1 VDLTYKQEVGVGAIV
16 LIGVAVFLV
25 GMFWLTGQSLRT
37 SGVAVDVMFQSVA
50 GLKQGDPV
58 LVSGVKKGRV
68 ARVSLERVKSVR
80 VTLEISRDV
89 APHIDASAAVA
100 AMDLFGAKFID
111 YNPGARDEMLAR
123 GRLITGSNQPDIT
136 DVAQGVANR
145 ANELMENAA
154 NIVSD
159 RLGEDIH
166 NTLIM
171 TQRAM
176 STLSGM
182 PEGPFIRQTTRTLQA
197 TERVMQRVDSMLG
210 SGTGRNIDSIS
221 TNLAR
226 LTNHLSHTTA
236 AIDTLISR
244 VNRGEGTLG
253 RMAADSAMYHNLNAL
268 SVSLTALLTDLK
280 EHPDKYMKP
289 GLVRVKLFG
298 N

>member
-1 VDLTYKQEVGVGAIV
+1 MDLTYKQEVGVGALV

-37 SGVAVDVMFQSVA
+37 SGISVDVMFESVA

-68 ARVSLERVKSVR
+68 ARVALERVKSVR
-80 VTLEISRDV
+80 VTLELAKDV
-89 APHIDASAAVA
+89 APHIDASAMVA

-111 YNPGARDEMLAR
+111 YNPGARPEMLAR
-123 GRLITGSNQPDIT
+123 GRVITGTNQPDIT

-166 NTLIM
+166 NTLVV

-176 STLSGM
+176 STLAAM
-182 PEGPFIRQTTRTLQA
+182 PEGPFIQQTTRTLAA
-197 TERVMQRVDSMLG
+197 TERIMQRVDSLLG
-210 SGTGRNIDSIS
+210 SGTGANVDSIS
-221 TNLAR
+221 KNLAR
-226 LTNHLSHTTA
+226 LTNHLTSTTA
-236 AIDTLISR
+236 QLDTLLGRI
-244 VNRGEGTLG
+244 NRGEGTLG
-253 RMAADSAMYHNLNAL
+253 KMASDSTMYHDLHAL

-289 GLVRVKLFG
+289 GLVRVKLF
-298 N
+298 

>member
-1 VDLTYKQEVGVGAIV
+1 MDLTYKQEVGVGAFV
-16 LIGVAVFLV
+16 LVGVAVFLV
-25 GMFWLTGQSLRT
+25 GMFYLTGRSLRT
-37 SGVAVDVMFQSVA
+37 SGMPVDVLFESVA

-68 ARVSLERVKSVR
+68 ARVALERVKSVR
-80 VTLEISRDV
+80 VTIEIQRDV

-111 YNPGARDEMLAR
+111 YNPGSRDEMLAK
-123 GRLITGSNQPDIT
+123 GRSIAGSNQPDIT

-166 NTLIM
+166 NTLVV

-176 STLSGM
+176 NTLATA
-182 PEGPFIRQTTRTLQA
+182 PEGPFIKQTTRTLQA
-197 TERVMQRVDSMLG
+197 TERVMERVDSMLG

-221 TNLAR
+221 TNLAK
-226 LTNHLSHTTA
+226 LTNHLTHTTA
-236 AIDTLISR
+236 QLDTLLSR
-244 VNRGEGTLG
+244 MNRGEGTLG
-253 RMAADSAMYHNLNAL
+253 RMASDTTMYHDLHEL
-268 SVSLTALLTDLK
+268 SVSLTTLLNDLK

-289 GLVRVKLFG
+289 GLIRVKLF
-298 N
+298 

>member
-1 VDLTYKQEVGVGAIV
+1 MDLTYKQEVGVGAIV
-16 LIGVAVFLV
+16 LVGFAVFLV
-25 GMFWLTGQSLRT
+25 GMFWLTGRSLGAT
-37 SGVAVDVMFQSVA
+37 GIKVDVMFESVA

-68 ARVSLERVKSVR
+68 SRVSLERVKSVR
-80 VTLEISRDV
+80 VTLELSKDV

-111 YNPGARDEMLAR
+111 YNPGARPEMLAD
-123 GRLITGSNQPDIT
+123 GRVITGSNTPDIT

-166 NTLIM
+166 NTLIV

-176 STLSGM
+176 NTLANA
-182 PEGPFIRQTTRTLQA
+182 PDGPFIKQTTRTLQA

-210 SGTGRNIDSIS
+210 SGTGANVDSIS
-221 TNLAR
+221 RNLAR
-226 LTNHLSHTTA
+226 LTNHLTHTTA
-236 AIDTLISR
+236 QLDTLLSR
-244 VNRGEGTLG
+244 INRGEGTLG
-253 RMAADSAMYHNLNAL
+253 RMAADTAMYANLRDL
-268 SVSLTALLTDLK
+268 SVALTALLNDLK

-289 GLVRVKLFG
+289 GLIRVKLF
-298 N
+298 

>member
-1 VDLTYKQEVGVGAIV
+1 MDLTYKQEVGVGAIV
-16 LIGVAVFLV
+16 LIGVALFLV

-37 SGVAVDVMFQSVA
+37 SGIAVDVLFESVA

-80 VTLEISRDV
+80 VTLELSRDV

-111 YNPGARDEMLAR
+111 YNPGAREEMLAR
-123 GRLITGSNQPDIT
+123 GRVITGSNQPDIT

-166 NTLIM
+166 NTLVV

-176 STLSGM
+176 NTLANA
-182 PEGPFIRQTTRTLQA
+182 PDGPFIKQTTRTLQA

-210 SGTGRNIDSIS
+210 SGTGANVDSIS
-221 TNLAR
+221 RNLAR
-226 LTNHLSHTTA
+226 LTNHLTHTTA
-236 AIDTLISR
+236 QLDTLLSR
-244 VNRGEGTLG
+244 INRGEGTLG
-253 RMAADSAMYHNLNAL
+253 RMASDSTMYHDLHAL

-289 GLVRVKLFG
+289 GLVRVKLF
-298 N
+298 

>member
-1 VDLTYKQEVGVGAIV
+1 MDLTYKQEVGVGAIV
-16 LIGVAVFLV
+16 LVGVAVFLV
-25 GMFWLTGQSLRT
+25 GMFWLTGRSLGT
-37 SGVAVDVMFQSVA
+37 SGISVDVMFQSVA

-68 ARVSLERVKSVR
+68 ARVALERVKSVR
-80 VTLEISRDV
+80 VTMELQRDV

-100 AMDLFGAKFID
+100 SLDLFGAKFID
-111 YNPGARDEMLAR
+111 YNPGAREEMLAR
-123 GRLITGSNQPDIT
+123 GRVITGSSAPDIT

-166 NTLIM
+166 NTLIV

-176 STLSGM
+176 NTLSGM
-182 PEGPFIRQTTRTLQA
+182 PDGPFIQQTTKTLRS

-210 SGTGRNIDSIS
+210 SGTGANVDSIS
-221 TNLAR
+221 RNLAR
-226 LTNHLSHTTA
+226 LTDHLGHTTA
-236 AIDTLISR
+236 ALDTLITR
-244 VNRGEGTLG
+244 MNRGEGTLG
-253 RMAADSAMYHNLNAL
+253 RMAADTTMYHDLHEL
-268 SVSLTALLTDLK
+268 SISLTTLLNDLK

-289 GLVRVKLFG
+289 GLVRVKLF
-298 N
+298 

>member
-1 VDLTYKQEVGVGAIV
+1 VDLTYKQEVGVGAFV

-37 SGVAVDVMFQSVA
+37 SGMSIDVMFESVA

-68 ARVSLERVKSVR
+68 ARVALERVRSVR
-80 VTLEISRDV
+80 VTLEISKDV
-89 APHIDASAAVA
+89 RPHIDASAMVA
-100 AMDLFGAKFID
+100 AMDLFGAKFVD
-111 YNPGARDEMLAR
+111 YSPGTPEKEVLPA
-123 GRLITGSNQPDIT
+123 GRVLTGTNAPDIA
-136 DVAQGVANR
+136 DVAQGMAQR

-154 NIVSD
+154 SIVSD

-166 NTLIM
+166 NTLIV

-176 STLSGM
+176 NTLANA
-182 PEGPFIRQTTRTLQA
+182 PEGPFVKQTTRTLQA
-197 TERVMQRVDSMLG
+197 TERVMARVDSMLG
-210 SGTGRNIDSIS
+210 SGTGASIDSVS
-221 TNLAR
+221 RNLAR
-226 LTNHLSHTTA
+226 LTDRLTHATA
-236 AIDTLISR
+236 ELDTLLSR

-253 RMAADSAMYHNLNAL
+253 KIASDTTMYHDLHEL

-289 GLVRVKLFG
+289 GLVRVKLF
-298 N
+298 

>member
-1 VDLTYKQEVGVGAIV
+1 MDLTYKQEVGVGAIV
-16 LIGVAVFLV
+16 LVGVAVFLV
-25 GMFWLTGQSLRT
+25 GMFYLTGRSLGT
-37 SGVAVDVMFQSVA
+37 SGLSVDVMFESVA

-68 ARVSLERVKSVR
+68 ARVALERVKSVR
-80 VTLEISRDV
+80 VTMEIQRDV

-111 YNPGARDEMLAR
+111 YNPGAREEMLAR
-123 GRLITGSNQPDIT
+123 GRVIAGSNQPDIT

-166 NTLIM
+166 NTLIV

-176 STLSGM
+176 NTLANA
-182 PEGPFIRQTTRTLQA
+182 PDGPFIKQTTRTLQA
-197 TERVMQRVDSMLG
+197 TERVMSRVDSMLA

-221 TNLAR
+221 TNLTR
-226 LTNHLSHTTA
+226 LTNNLTRTTA
-236 AIDTLISR
+236 SIDTLLERI
-244 VNRGEGTLG
+244 NRGQGTLG
-253 RMAADSAMYHNLNAL
+253 RMAADTAMYANLRDL
-268 SVSLTALLTDLK
+268 SVALTALLTDLK

-289 GLVRVKLFG
+289 GLVRVKLF
-298 N
+298 

>member
-1 VDLTYKQEVGVGAIV
+1 MDLTYKQEVGVGAIV
-16 LIGVAVFLV
+16 LVTVGLFLAA
-25 GMFWLTGQSLRT
+25 MFYFTGRSLRT
-37 SGVAVDVMFQSVA
+37 GGITVDVMFESVA

-68 ARVSLERVKSVR
+68 ARVALERVKSVR
-80 VTLEISRDV
+80 VTLELSKDV

-100 AMDLFGAKFID
+100 AMDLFGAKFVD
-111 YNPGARDEMLAR
+111 YNPGSREEMLAR
-123 GRLITGSNQPDIT
+123 GRTIAGSNQPDIT

-166 NTLIM
+166 NTLVV

-176 STLSGM
+176 NTLANA
-182 PEGPFIRQTTRTLQA
+182 PEGPFVKQTTRTLQA
-197 TERVMQRVDSMLG
+197 TERVMQRVDSMLS

-221 TNLAR
+221 TNLAK
-226 LTNHLSHTTA
+226 LTNQLGHTTA
-236 AIDTLISR
+236 QLDTLLSR
-244 VNRGEGTLG
+244 INRGEGTLG
-253 RMAADSAMYHNLNAL
+253 RMASDTVMYANLRDLSA
-268 SVSLTALLTDLK
+268 SLTALLNDLR

-289 GLVRVKLFG
+289 GVVRVKLCC
-298 N
+298 

>member
-1 VDLTYKQEVGVGAIV
+1 MDLTYKQEVGVGAIV
-16 LIGVAVFLV
+16 LVGVAVFLV

-37 SGVAVDVMFQSVA
+37 SGISVDVMFESVA

-68 ARVSLERVKSVR
+68 ARVNLERVKSVR
-80 VTLEISRDV
+80 VTLEISKDV
-89 APHIDASAAVA
+89 APHIDASATVA
-100 AMDLFGAKFID
+100 SMDLFGAKFID
-111 YNPGARDEMLAR
+111 YNPGSREEMLAR
-123 GRLITGSNQPDIT
+123 GRIISGTNQPDIT

-166 NTLIM
+166 NTLVV

-176 STLSGM
+176 ATLANA
-182 PEGPFIRQTTRTLQA
+182 PEGPFIKQTTRTLQA

-210 SGTGRNIDSIS
+210 SGTGANIDSIS
-221 TNLAR
+221 KNLAR
-226 LTNHLSHTTA
+226 LTNHLSRTTVQL
-236 AIDTLISR
+236 DTLLSR
-244 VNRGEGTLG
+244 INRGEGTLG
-253 RMAADSAMYHNLNAL
+253 RIASDTMMYHDLHTL
-268 SVSLTALLTDLK
+268 SVSLAALLTDLK

-289 GLVRVKLFG
+289 GLVRVKLF
-298 N
+298 

>member
-1 VDLTYKQEVGVGAIV
+1 MDLTYKQEVGVGALV
-16 LIGVAVFLV
+16 LVGVAVFLV

-37 SGVAVDVMFQSVA
+37 SGISVDVMFESVA

-68 ARVSLERVKSVR
+68 ARVNLERVKSVR
-80 VTLEISRDV
+80 VTLELSKDV
-89 APHIDASAAVA
+89 RPHIDASAAVA
-100 AMDLFGAKFID
+100 SMDLFGAKFID
-111 YNPGARDEMLAR
+111 YSPGSREELLPP
-123 GRLITGSNQPDIT
+123 GRAISGSNQPDIT

-145 ANELMENAA
+145 ANELMSNAA

-166 NTLIM
+166 NTLVV

-176 STLSGM
+176 ATLASA
-182 PEGPFIRQTTRTLQA
+182 PEGPFIKQTTRTLEA
-197 TERVMQRVDSMLG
+197 TERVMARVDSMLG

-226 LTNHLSHTTA
+226 LTNHLSRTTA
-236 AIDTLISR
+236 SLDTLLSR
-244 VNRGEGTLG
+244 INRGEGTLG
-253 RMAADSAMYHNLNAL
+253 RMAADTTLYHDLHAL

-289 GLVRVKLFG
+289 GLIRVKLF
-298 N
+298 

>member
-16 LIGVAVFLV
+16 LMGVAVFLV

-37 SGVAVDVMFQSVA
+37 SGISVDVMFESVA

-68 ARVSLERVKSVR
+68 ARVALERVKSVR
-80 VTLEISRDV
+80 VTLELSHDV

-100 AMDLFGAKFID
+100 SMDLFGAKFVD
-111 YNPGARDEMLAR
+111 YNPGARDELLAR
-123 GRLITGSNQPDIT
+123 GRVITGSNQPDIT

-166 NTLIM
+166 NTLVV

-176 STLSGM
+176 NTLANA
-182 PEGPFIRQTTRTLQA
+182 PEGPFIKQTTRTLQA
-197 TERVMQRVDSMLG
+197 TERVMQRVDSMLS

-226 LTNHLSHTTA
+226 LTNHLGHTTA
-236 AIDTLISR
+236 QLDTLLSR
-244 VNRGEGTLG
+244 INRGEGTLG
-253 RMAADSAMYHNLNAL
+253 KMAGDTTMYHDLHAL

-289 GLVRVKLFG
+289 GLVRVKLF
-298 N
+298 

>member
-1 VDLTYKQEVGVGAIV
+1 MDLTYKQEVGVGAIV
-16 LIGVAVFLV
+16 LVGFAVFLV
-25 GMFWLTGQSLRT
+25 GMFYLTGRSLRT
-37 SGVAVDVMFQSVA
+37 GGLSVDVKFESVA

-68 ARVSLERVKSVR
+68 ARVALERVKSVR
-80 VTLEISRDV
+80 VTLELQGDV

-111 YNPGARDEMLAR
+111 YNPGSREEMLAR
-123 GRLITGSNQPDIT
+123 GRLISGSNTPDIT
-136 DVAQGVANR
+136 DVAQGVATR

-166 NTLIM
+166 NTLLV

-176 STLSGM
+176 NTLANA
-182 PEGPFIRQTTRTLQA
+182 PEGPFIKQTTRTLQA

-226 LTNHLSHTTA
+226 LTNHLGHTTA
-236 AIDTLISR
+236 ALDTLLSR
-244 VNRGEGTLG
+244 INRGEGTLG
-253 RMAADSAMYHNLNAL
+253 KMASDTTMYHDLHAL
-268 SVSLTALLTDLK
+268 SISLTALLKDLQ

-289 GLVRVKLFG
+289 GLIRVKLF
-298 N
+298 

>member
-1 VDLTYKQEVGVGAIV
+1 MDLTYKQEVGVGAIV
-16 LIGVAVFLV
+16 LVGVAVFLV
-25 GMFWLTGQSLRT
+25 GMFYLTGRSLRT
-37 SGVAVDVMFQSVA
+37 GGISVDVMFESVA

-68 ARVSLERVKSVR
+68 ARVALQRVKSVR
-80 VTLEISRDV
+80 VTLELSKDV

-111 YNPGARDEMLAR
+111 YNPGAREEKLAS
-123 GRLITGSNQPDIT
+123 GRSISGTSTPDIAG
-136 DVAQGVANR
+136 VAQGVANR

-166 NTLIM
+166 NTLVV

-176 STLSGM
+176 STLANA
-182 PEGPFIRQTTRTLQA
+182 PEGPFIKQTTRTLQA
-197 TERVMQRVDSMLG
+197 TERVMSRVDSMLA

-221 TNLAR
+221 TNLTK
-226 LTNHLSHTTA
+226 LTNNLARTTA
-236 AIDTLISR
+236 SIDTLLERI
-244 VNRGEGTLG
+244 NRGQGTLG
-253 RMAADSAMYHNLNAL
+253 RMAADTAMYANLRDL
-268 SVSLTALLTDLK
+268 SVALTALLTDLK

-289 GLVRVKLFG
+289 GLVRVKLCC
-298 N
+298 

>member
-25 GMFWLTGQSLRT
+25 AMFWLTGRSLGA
-37 SGVAVDVMFQSVA
+37 SGISVDVMFESVA

-68 ARVSLERVKSVR
+68 ARVALERVKSVR
-80 VTLEISRDV
+80 VTLELSHDV

-100 AMDLFGAKFID
+100 SMDLFGAKFVD
-111 YNPGARDEMLAR
+111 YNPGARDELLAR
-123 GRLITGSNQPDIT
+123 GRVITGSNQPDIT

-166 NTLIM
+166 NTLVV

-176 STLSGM
+176 NTLANA
-182 PEGPFIRQTTRTLQA
+182 PEGPFIKQTTRTLQA
-197 TERVMQRVDSMLG
+197 TERVMQRVDSMLS

-221 TNLAR
+221 TNLAK
-226 LTNHLSHTTA
+226 LTNHLTHTTA
-236 AIDTLISR
+236 QLDTLLSR
-244 VNRGEGTLG
+244 INRGEGTLG
-253 RMAADSAMYHNLNAL
+253 KMAGDTTMYHDLHAL

-289 GLVRVKLFG
+289 GLVRVKLF
-298 N
+298 

>member
-16 LIGVAVFLV
+16 LVGVAIFLV

-37 SGVAVDVMFQSVA
+37 SGISIDVMFESVA

-68 ARVSLERVKSVR
+68 ASVALERVKSVR
-80 VTLEISRDV
+80 VRLEVAKDV
-89 APHIDASAAVA
+89 APHIDASAAVGS
-100 AMDLFGAKFID
+100 MDLFGAKFID
-111 YNPGARDEMLAR
+111 YNPGAREEMLAK
-123 GRLITGSNQPDIT
+123 GRAITGTNAPDIT
-136 DVAQGVANR
+136 DVAQGVATR

-154 NIVSD
+154 NIVSE

-166 NTLIM
+166 NTLVV

-176 STLSGM
+176 STLSNM

-210 SGTGRNIDSIS
+210 SGTGASIDSVS
-221 TNLAR
+221 RNLAR
-226 LTNHLSHTTA
+226 LTDHLTNTTTQL
-236 AIDTLISR
+236 DTLLTR
-244 VNRGEGTLG
+244 MNRGEGTLG
-253 RMAADSAMYHNLNAL
+253 KMASDSMMYRNLTDLSRAL
-268 SVSLTALLTDLK
+268 TELLTDLK

-289 GLVRVKLFG
+289 GLVRVKLF
-298 N
+298 